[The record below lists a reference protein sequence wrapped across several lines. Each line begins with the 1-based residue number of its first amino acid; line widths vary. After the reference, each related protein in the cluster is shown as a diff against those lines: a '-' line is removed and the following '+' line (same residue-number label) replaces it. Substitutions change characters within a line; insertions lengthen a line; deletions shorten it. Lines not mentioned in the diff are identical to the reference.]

1 MKPFPFAVWPNSVQ
15 KSISEDLRPLL
26 ETIGISAPKTD
37 AVEEQRRLDA
47 KRKEHYITPGSDR
60 QVEPSAYPNPK
71 DGNEWITNMEKKIT
85 KMADLGIIAP
95 WTRDQTPQKTINTTD
110 HPEFAKGAYDLS
122 DFMRVDPWG
131 RAFVFVNHVIPDGPR
146 KGESVKIPYYHSS
159 GNGGKTNPEIKGYV
173 KPGSWAPYF
182 GIDPRD
188 GYILKTNNIDNDY
201 SSAILRKYGQ
211 SLNAGLGQIY
221 PVGKGKQSITDIT
234 GHLWNTKPEIAD
246 NIHNFY
252 YWEFQEYPK
261 TPEGH
266 DPHEYWKTRIPSIS
280 AAAEHINSEIDRIS
294 PSNWSLNPSNLASGR
309 HINPIL
315 RAIHGPGNFDDVDA
329 DKYTGTRREET
340 QEDFEKTQQEKS
352 VSLKSIRSKP
362 FPFAI
367 WPQTFQKGSLKT
379 TNFLQEA
386 SRPLS
391 GGRGILSDIFLKKD
405 NKGNTVF
412 PTVPSVDDRI
422 STFKSAAIAPVII
435 PDSLR
440 SFLRQKKY
448 KEDAFDDI
456 VSDNV
461 TSHALDI
468 QNHGEDKARR
478 PVFFFEPDAHEQMIK
493 HLEEGWDVFG
503 ARKKDVPG
511 MLAQDGTKKPTLL
524 EKGGFLIGSHHID
537 TETGTPYIVIK
548 HYLPSTEESFTNS
561 TSFFPMSKIQKT
573 LKDLFTTDPTLFIVG
588 STHSHPGGLPVPSSA
603 DVNGLD
609 IYQNPYN
616 LSVIHA
622 PRTVRDSS
630 GAFIHGEDAS
640 NYLRNNASQTTR
652 SAPVPA
658 PYTRGPKGHYPYVG
672 IGPQIYG
679 EGDNTAFFSG
689 FSYEPPTNFG
699 VTRQT
704 GSYSPV
710 THGFDDWR
718 RISFPNNV
726 QFISRSGGPSTRSLR
741 STENFPAKIN
751 HAPSLDPNDE
761 ESHTPEF
768 WGLSAQPKSVFG
780 DVTEVTPRSLSSVR
794 TLKSQSLFPFAI
806 WPQELRK

>member
-1 MKPFPFAVWPNSVQ
+1 M
-15 KSISEDLRPLL
+15 
-26 ETIGISAPKTD
+26 
-37 AVEEQRRLDA
+37 
-47 KRKEHYITPGSDR
+47 
-60 QVEPSAYPNPK
+60 
-71 DGNEWITNMEKKIT
+71 
-85 KMADLGIIAP
+85 
-95 WTRDQTPQKTINTTD
+95 
-110 HPEFAKGAYDLS
+110 
-122 DFMRVDPWG
+122 
-131 RAFVFVNHVIPDGPR
+131 
-146 KGESVKIPYYHSS
+146 
-159 GNGGKTNPEIKGYV
+159 
-173 KPGSWAPYF
+173 
-182 GIDPRD
+182 
-188 GYILKTNNIDNDY
+188 
-201 SSAILRKYGQ
+201 
-211 SLNAGLGQIY
+211 
-221 PVGKGKQSITDIT
+221 
-234 GHLWNTKPEIAD
+234 
-246 NIHNFY
+246 
-252 YWEFQEYPK
+252 
-261 TPEGH
+261 
-266 DPHEYWKTRIPSIS
+266 
-280 AAAEHINSEIDRIS
+280 
-294 PSNWSLNPSNLASGR
+294 
-309 HINPIL
+309 
-315 RAIHGPGNFDDVDA
+315 
-329 DKYTGTRREET
+329 
-340 QEDFEKTQQEKS
+340 
-352 VSLKSIRSKP
+352 KP

-367 WPQTFQKGSLKT
+367 WPQTFRKGSLKT
-379 TNFLQEA
+379 TNFLEEA
-386 SRPLS
+386 SRPLPD
-391 GGRGILSDIFLKKD
+391 GRGILSDIFLKKD
-405 NKGNTVF
+405 NKGNTIF
-412 PTVPSVDDRI
+412 PSVSSVDDRI

-448 KEDAFDDI
+448 NEDAFDDI

-511 MLAQDGTKKPTLL
+511 MLAEDGTKKPTLL
-524 EKGGFLIGSHHID
+524 EKGGLLIGSHHID
-537 TETGTPYIVIK
+537 TETGTPYVVIK

-588 STHSHPGGLPVPSSA
+588 STHSHPGGLPVPSTA
-603 DVNGLD
+603 DINGHN

-704 GSYSPV
+704 GSFSPV

-741 STENFPAKIN
+741 STENFPAKID

-780 DVTEVTPRSLSSVR
+780 DVTEITPRSLSSIR
-794 TLKSQSLFPFAI
+794 TIKSQSLFPFAI
-806 WPQELRK
+806 WSNSVQKSISDDFRLFLETIGVPDSTIDAVEERRRLDAKRKEHYITPGSDRQIEPSPYTNPKDGNEWIRHMEKKITKMADLGIIAPWTRDQAPQKTINTTDHPEFAKGTYDLSDFMRVDPWGRAFVFVNHVIPDGPRKGESVKIPYYHSSGNGGKTNPEIKGYVKPGSWAPYFGVDPGDGYVLKTANIDNDYSSAILRKYGQSLNTGLGQIFPVGKGKKSVTDITRHLWNTKPEMAENIHNFYYWEFQEYPNTPEGHEPRKYWETRIPSISASAKHINSEIDRISPSNWSLNPGNLASGIHMNPILRAIHGPGNFDDVDADKYTGTRREETEEDFDKQQQEKSASLKSMRSKPFPFAIWPQGLGK